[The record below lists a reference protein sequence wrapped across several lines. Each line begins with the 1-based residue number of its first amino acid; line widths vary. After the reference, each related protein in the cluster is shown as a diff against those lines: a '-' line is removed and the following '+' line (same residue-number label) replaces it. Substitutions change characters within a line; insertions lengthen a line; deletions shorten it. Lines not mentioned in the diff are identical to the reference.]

1 MIKPV
6 PIDRARPGMWFHRL
20 GGSGY
25 HHSFVKRG
33 FLLDARDIEVLA
45 QGGVDELI
53 IDTDKGLDFEDGVA
67 LLDEA
72 TTAVTP
78 SDELSA
84 ASLESARVSI
94 SATGVAVAETSA
106 EVVAEVVAVAVA
118 EVIAEAPASASA
130 SASAAAA
137 PAPAPVVPSPIS
149 PKHEMDEELHR
160 ARKLCQDSKAQVIAL
175 FNDARLG
182 RAIQPEA
189 VMPMVEEINASVSRH
204 PDALLS
210 VARLKTHD
218 EYTYM
223 HSVAVCALMVALA
236 RRLGLPE
243 DQVRDAGAAGMLHD
257 LGKAVMPLGVLNKP
271 GALSDDEFKVM
282 KSHPVRGY
290 EMLKLSGSA
299 SEAVLDVALHHHEKF
314 DGSGYP
320 HNLKGDG
327 ISLMARMGAVCDVYD
342 AITSNRPYK
351 KAWGPA
357 ESLQR
362 MVSWKGHFD
371 EGVIKAF
378 VRSIGIYPVGALVRL
393 ESDRL
398 AVVLEQGELS
408 LLAPK
413 VRIFF
418 NARKREPVFIKDLDL
433 GAPDC
438 GDRIVGLES
447 AEKWNFPNMERLWL
461 SQ

>member
-6 PIDRARPGMWFHRL
+6 PITRARAGMWFHRL
-20 GGSGY
+20 GGSGF
-25 HHSFVKRG
+25 HHAFVKNG
-33 FLLDARDIEVLA
+33 FLLEARDIAVLA
-45 QGGVDELI
+45 EGGVEELI
-53 IDTDKGLDFEDGVA
+53 IDTDKGLDVEDDGTA
-67 LLDEA
+67 GLAPA
-72 TTAVTP
+72 T
-78 SDELSA
+78 
-84 ASLESARVSI
+84 
-94 SATGVAVAETSA
+94 SATEAG
-106 EVVAEVVAVAVA
+106 EVEAA
-118 EVIAEAPASASA
+118 APAEE
-130 SASAAAA
+130 A
-137 PAPAPVVPSPIS
+137 PAPAPAPLPADDPSQGSDKASEMPAAVTVDAVAAPAPVVAPRVPRES
-149 PKHEMDEELHR
+149 MDQELHR
-160 ARKLCQDSKAQVIAL
+160 ARRICQDSKAQVVAL
-175 FNDARLG
+175 FTDARLG

-189 VMPMVEEINASVSRH
+189 VMPMVEAINESVSRH

-210 VARLKTHD
+210 VVRLKNHD

-257 LGKAVMPLGVLNKP
+257 LGKAAMPLNVLNKP
-271 GALSDDEFKVM
+271 GALSDDEFKIM
-282 KSHPVRGY
+282 KAHPVRGY
-290 EMLKLSGSA
+290 HMLVLSGSA
-299 SEAVLDVALHHHEKF
+299 PEAVLDVVLHHHEKF

-320 HNLKGDG
+320 HNLKGDAIG
-327 ISLMARMGAVCDVYD
+327 LMARMGAVCDVYD

-362 MVSWKGHFD
+362 MVSWNGHFD
-371 EGVIKAF
+371 ELVLKAF
-378 VRSIGIYPVGALVRL
+378 IRSVGIYPVGALVRL

-398 AVVLEQGELS
+398 GVVLEQGEGS

-413 VRIFF
+413 VRVFF
-418 NARKREPVFIKDLDL
+418 NARKREPVFIKDIDL

-447 AEKWNFPNMERLWL
+447 ADKWNFPNIERLWL
-461 SQ
+461 SR

>member
-1 MIKPV
+1 MTMIKPV
-6 PIDRARPGMWFHRL
+6 PITRARAGMWFHRL
-20 GGSGY
+20 GGSGF
-25 HHSFVKRG
+25 HHAFVKNG
-33 FLLDARDIEVLA
+33 FLLEARDIAVLA
-45 QGGVDELI
+45 EGGVEELI
-53 IDTDKGLDFEDGVA
+53 IDTEKGLDVEDDGTA
-67 LLDEA
+67 DA
-72 TTAVTP
+72 PMAPAAVTEGDAAEGDAVAATQDAP
-78 SDELSA
+78 GPATLSA
-84 ASLESARVSI
+84 GDRVEESEDAREVP
-94 SATGVAVAETSA
+94 AEAVVDAVAA
-106 EVVAEVVAVAVA
+106 PVAAHV
-118 EVIAEAPASASA
+118 
-130 SASAAAA
+130 AA
-137 PAPAPVVPSPIS
+137 PLVPRES
-149 PKHEMDEELHR
+149 MDQELHR
-160 ARKLCQDSKAQVIAL
+160 ARRICQDSKAQVIAL

-182 RAIQPEA
+182 KAIQPEA
-189 VMPMVEEINASVSRH
+189 VMPMVEEINDSVSRH

-210 VARLKTHD
+210 VVRLKNHD

-243 DQVRDAGAAGMLHD
+243 EQVRDAGAAGMLHD
-257 LGKAVMPLGVLNKP
+257 LGKAAMPLNVLNKP
-271 GALSDDEFKVM
+271 GALSDDEFKIM
-282 KSHPVRGY
+282 KAHPVRGY
-290 EMLKLSGSA
+290 HMLVQSGSA

-320 HNLKGDG
+320 HNLKGDA

-371 EGVIKAF
+371 ELVLKAF
-378 VRSIGIYPVGALVRL
+378 IRSVGIYPVGALVRL

-398 AVVLEQGELS
+398 GVVLEQGESS

-413 VRIFF
+413 VRVFF
-418 NARKREPVFIKDLDL
+418 NARKREPVFIKDIDL

-447 AEKWNFPNMERLWL
+447 ADKWNFPNMERLWL

>member
-6 PIDRARPGMWFHRL
+6 PITRARPGMWFHRL
-20 GGSGY
+20 GGSGF
-25 HHSFVKRG
+25 HHAFVKNG
-33 FLLDARDIEVLA
+33 FLLEARDIAVLA
-45 QGGVDELI
+45 EGGVEELI
-53 IDTDKGLDFEDGVA
+53 IDTDKGLDVEA
-67 LLDEA
+67 DEA
-72 TTAVTP
+72 EA
-78 SDELSA
+78 
-84 ASLESARVSI
+84 
-94 SATGVAVAETSA
+94 
-106 EVVAEVVAVAVA
+106 VVAEAVDVGAGA
-118 EVIAEAPASASA
+118 IATPPRAAAEAVPRSAQGA
-130 SASAAAA
+130 HGAGNVPEPIPEPPVEVVIVPVPVAA
-137 PAPAPVVPSPIS
+137 PLSPRHS
-149 PKHEMDEELHR
+149 MDQELHR
-160 ARKLCQDSKAQVIAL
+160 ARRICEDSKAQVVAL

-189 VMPMVEEINASVSRH
+189 VMPMVEEINDSVSRH

-210 VARLKTHD
+210 VVRLKNHD

-243 DQVRDAGAAGMLHD
+243 EQVRDAGAAGMLHD
-257 LGKAVMPLGVLNKP
+257 LGKAAMPLNVLNKP
-271 GALSDDEFKVM
+271 GALSDDEFKIM
-282 KSHPVRGY
+282 KAHPVRGHH
-290 EMLKLSGSA
+290 MLMQAGTA

-314 DGSGYP
+314 DGTGYP
-320 HNLKGDG
+320 HNLKGDAIG
-327 ISLMARMGAVCDVYD
+327 LMARMGAVCDVYD

-371 EGVIKAF
+371 ELMLKAF
-378 VRSIGIYPVGALVRL
+378 IRSVGIYPVGALVRL

-398 AVVLEQGELS
+398 GVVLEQGESS

-413 VRIFF
+413 VRVFF
-418 NARKREPVFIKDLDL
+418 NARKREPVFIKDIDL

-447 AEKWNFPNMERLWL
+447 ADKWNFPNMERLWL
-461 SQ
+461 AQ

>member
-1 MIKPV
+1 MIKPI
-6 PIDRARPGMWFHRL
+6 PITRARPGMWFHRL
-20 GGSGY
+20 GGSGF
-25 HHSFVKRG
+25 HHAFVKHG
-33 FLLDARDIEVLA
+33 FLLEARDIAVLA
-45 QGGVDELI
+45 EGGVEELI
-53 IDTDKGLDFEDGVA
+53 IDTDKGLDVDG
-67 LLDEA
+67 EA
-72 TTAVTP
+72 SVPAP
-78 SDELSA
+78 AAEPGLAA
-84 ASLESARVSI
+84 ASTEAS
-94 SATGVAVAETSA
+94 TGEVAVAHAAEEVCEPSA
-106 EVVAEVVAVAVA
+106 EPSVR
-118 EVIAEAPASASA
+118 APDDPIP
-130 SASAAAA
+130 AA
-137 PAPAPVVPSPIS
+137 PAAPLVPRES
-149 PKHEMDEELHR
+149 MDQALHR
-160 ARKLCQDSKAQVIAL
+160 ARRICQDSKAQVVAL

-189 VMPMVEEINASVSRH
+189 VMPMVEEINDSVSRH

-243 DQVRDAGAAGMLHD
+243 EQVRDAGAAGMLHD
-257 LGKAVMPLGVLNKP
+257 LGKAAMPLNVLNKP
-271 GALSDDEFKVM
+271 GALSDDEFKIM
-282 KSHPVRGY
+282 KAHPVRGY
-290 EMLKLSGSA
+290 DMLRQSGTA

-314 DGSGYP
+314 DGTGYP
-320 HNLKGDG
+320 HNLKGDAIG
-327 ISLMARMGAVCDVYD
+327 LMARMGAVCDVYD

-371 EGVIKAF
+371 ELVLKAF
-378 VRSIGIYPVGALVRL
+378 IRSIGIYPVGALVRL

-398 AVVLEQGELS
+398 GVVLEQGESS

-413 VRIFF
+413 VRVFF
-418 NARKREPVFIKDLDL
+418 NARKREPVFIKDIDL
-433 GAPDC
+433 SAPDC

-447 AEKWNFPNMERLWL
+447 ADKWNFPNMERLWL

>member
-6 PIDRARPGMWFHRL
+6 PIARARPGMWFHRL
-20 GGSGY
+20 GGSGF
-25 HHSFVKRG
+25 HHAFVKRG

-45 QGGVDELI
+45 EGGVDELL
-53 IDTDKGLDFEDGVA
+53 IDTEKGLDLDDDGAAGPATGAAVA
-67 LLDEA
+67 DA
-72 TTAVTP
+72 
-78 SDELSA
+78 A
-84 ASLESARVSI
+84 ASVDVPME
-94 SATGVAVAETSA
+94 AVQAAAAST
-106 EVVAEVVAVAVA
+106 
-118 EVIAEAPASASA
+118 EAPAADVPA
-130 SASAAAA
+130 APAAA
-137 PAPAPVVPSPIS
+137 PMPAAPLAPRDS
-149 PKHEMDEELHR
+149 MDQELHR
-160 ARKLCQDSKAQVIAL
+160 ARRICQDSKAQVIAL

-182 RAIQPEA
+182 KAIQPEA
-189 VMPMVEEINASVSRH
+189 VMPMVEEINDSVSRH

-210 VARLKTHD
+210 VVRLKNHD

-257 LGKAVMPLGVLNKP
+257 LGKAAMPLTVLNKP
-271 GALSDDEFKVM
+271 GALSDDEFKIM
-282 KSHPVRGY
+282 KAHPVRGHD
-290 EMLKLSGSA
+290 MLKQSGTA

-320 HNLKGDG
+320 HNLKGDA

-371 EGVIKAF
+371 ELVLKAF

-398 AVVLEQGELS
+398 AVVLEQGEAS

-433 GAPDC
+433 AAPDC

-447 AEKWNFPNMERLWL
+447 AEKWNFPNMEKLWL
-461 SQ
+461 AQ

>member
-6 PIDRARPGMWFHRL
+6 PITRARAGMWFHRL
-20 GGSGY
+20 GGSGF
-25 HHSFVKRG
+25 HHAFVKNG
-33 FLLDARDIEVLA
+33 FLLEARDIAVLA
-45 QGGVDELI
+45 EGGVEELI
-53 IDTDKGLDFEDGVA
+53 IDTDKGLDVEDDGTAA
-67 LLDEA
+67 LAPATSANEAAEVEAAASAEEAPVPAPVPADEPSQGSDEA
-72 TTAVTP
+72 SAVPAAVTA
-78 SDELSA
+78 D
-84 ASLESARVSI
+84 
-94 SATGVAVAETSA
+94 AV
-106 EVVAEVVAVAVA
+106 
-118 EVIAEAPASASA
+118 
-130 SASAAAA
+130 AA
-137 PAPAPVVPSPIS
+137 PAPVAAPLVPRES
-149 PKHEMDEELHR
+149 MDQELHR
-160 ARKLCQDSKAQVIAL
+160 ARRICQDSKAQVVAL

-189 VMPMVEEINASVSRH
+189 VMPMVEEINESVSRH

-210 VARLKTHD
+210 VVRLKNHD

-243 DQVRDAGAAGMLHD
+243 EQVRDAGAAGMLHD
-257 LGKAVMPLGVLNKP
+257 LGKAAMPLNVLNKP
-271 GALSDDEFKVM
+271 GALSDDEFKIM
-282 KSHPVRGY
+282 KAHPVRGY
-290 EMLKLSGSA
+290 HMLMQSGSA

-320 HNLKGDG
+320 HNLKGDAIG
-327 ISLMARMGAVCDVYD
+327 LMARMGAVCDVYD

-371 EGVIKAF
+371 ELMLKAF
-378 VRSIGIYPVGALVRL
+378 IRSVGIYPVGALVRL

-398 AVVLEQGELS
+398 GVVLEQGESS

-413 VRIFF
+413 VRVFF
-418 NARKREPVFIKDLDL
+418 NARKREPVFIKDIDL

-447 AEKWNFPNMERLWL
+447 ADKWNFPNMERLWL

>member
-6 PIDRARPGMWFHRL
+6 PITRARPGMWFHRL
-20 GGSGY
+20 GGSGF
-25 HHSFVKRG
+25 HHAFVKNG
-33 FLLDARDIEVLA
+33 FLLEARDIEVLA
-45 QGGVDELI
+45 EGGVEELI
-53 IDTDKGLDFEDGVA
+53 IDTDKGLDVEA
-67 LLDEA
+67 DEA
-72 TTAVTP
+72 AVEATP
-78 SDELSA
+78 AVDLGGA
-84 ASLESARVSI
+84 ASDVVAPAI
-94 SATGVAVAETSA
+94 ADAPPAATGAEEAEALPEAIPEPPVEAVAAT
-106 EVVAEVVAVAVA
+106 
-118 EVIAEAPASASA
+118 PP
-130 SASAAAA
+130 AA
-137 PAPAPVVPSPIS
+137 PLSPRHS
-149 PKHEMDEELHR
+149 MDQELHR
-160 ARKLCQDSKAQVIAL
+160 ARRICQDSKAQVVAL

-189 VMPMVEEINASVSRH
+189 VMPMVEEINDSVSRH

-210 VARLKTHD
+210 VVRLKNHD

-243 DQVRDAGAAGMLHD
+243 EQVRDAGAAGMLHD
-257 LGKAVMPLGVLNKP
+257 LGKAAMPLNVLNKP
-271 GALSDDEFKVM
+271 GALSDDEFKIM
-282 KSHPVRGY
+282 KAHPVRGY
-290 EMLKLSGSA
+290 HMLVQAGTA

-314 DGSGYP
+314 DGTGYP
-320 HNLKGDG
+320 HNLKGEAIG
-327 ISLMARMGAVCDVYD
+327 LMARMGAVCDVYD

-371 EGVIKAF
+371 ELMLKAF
-378 VRSIGIYPVGALVRL
+378 IRSVGIYPVGALVRL

-398 AVVLEQGELS
+398 GVVLEQGESS

-413 VRIFF
+413 VRVFF
-418 NARKREPVFIKDLDL
+418 NARKREPVFIKDIDL

-447 AEKWNFPNMERLWL
+447 ADKWNFPNMEKLWL
-461 SQ
+461 AQ

>member
-1 MIKPV
+1 MNGQALIKAV

-20 GGSGY
+20 GGAGY
-25 HHSFVKRG
+25 HHAFVKHG
-33 FLLDARDIEVLA
+33 FLLDARDIDLLVE
-45 QGGVDELI
+45 GGIDELL
-53 IDTDKGLDFEDGVA
+53 IDTGKGLDVEDA
-67 LLDEA
+67 PAEA
-72 TTAVTP
+72 SEA
-78 SDELSA
+78 
-84 ASLESARVSI
+84 
-94 SATGVAVAETSA
+94 GAEASA
-106 EVVAEVVAVAVA
+106 EVRPVAALPPVV
-118 EVIAEAPASASA
+118 EPRRP
-130 SASAAAA
+130 AAA
-137 PAPAPVVPSPIS
+137 PSAPRYS
-149 PKHEMDEELHR
+149 MDEELQQ
-160 ARKLCQDSKAQVIAL
+160 ARRICQDSKAQVIAL

-182 RAIQPEA
+182 RAVQPAA
-189 VMPMVEEINASVSRH
+189 VMPMVEAINASVGRH

-236 RRLGLPE
+236 RRLGLPD
-243 DQVRDAGAAGMLHD
+243 DQIHEAGAAGMLHD
-257 LGKAVMPLGVLNKP
+257 LGKAAMPLNVLNKP

-282 KSHPVRGY
+282 KAHPLRGY
-290 EMLKLSGSA
+290 EMLKSA
-299 SEAVLDVALHHHEKF
+299 DGVSEAVLDVALHHHEKF

-320 HNLKGDG
+320 HNLKGDA

-362 MVSWKGHFD
+362 MVGWKGHFD
-371 EGVIKAF
+371 ETVLKAF
-378 VRSIGIYPVGALVRL
+378 IRSIGIYPVGALVRL

-398 AVVLEQGELS
+398 GVVLEQGEGS

-418 NARKREPVFIKDLDL
+418 NARKREPVFLKDIDL
-433 GAPDC
+433 GAADC

-447 AEKWNFPNMERLWL
+447 AEKWNFPSIDKLWL
-461 SQ
+461 AQ

>member
-6 PIDRARPGMWFHRL
+6 PITRARAGMWFHRL
-20 GGSGY
+20 GGSGF
-25 HHSFVKRG
+25 HHAFVKNG
-33 FLLDARDIEVLA
+33 FLLEARDIAVLA
-45 QGGVDELI
+45 EGGVEELI
-53 IDTDKGLDFEDGVA
+53 IDTDKGLDVEDDGTAA
-67 LLDEA
+67 LAPATSATETAEVEA
-72 TTAVTP
+72 
-78 SDELSA
+78 A
-84 ASLESARVSI
+84 AS
-94 SATGVAVAETSA
+94 AE
-106 EVVAEVVAVAVA
+106 E
-118 EVIAEAPASASA
+118 
-130 SASAAAA
+130 A
-137 PAPAPVVPSPIS
+137 PAPAPLPADEPPQGSDEASAMPAAVAVDAVVPPTPVAAPLVPRES
-149 PKHEMDEELHR
+149 MDQELHR
-160 ARKLCQDSKAQVIAL
+160 ARRICQDSKAQVVAL

-189 VMPMVEEINASVSRH
+189 VMPMVEEINDSVSRH

-210 VARLKTHD
+210 VVRLKNHD

-223 HSVAVCALMVALA
+223 HSVAVCALMVSLA

-243 DQVRDAGAAGMLHD
+243 EQVRDAGAAGMLHD
-257 LGKAVMPLGVLNKP
+257 LGKAAMPLTVLNKP
-271 GALSDDEFKVM
+271 GALSDDEFKIM
-282 KSHPVRGY
+282 KAHPVRGY
-290 EMLKLSGSA
+290 HMLVQSGSA

-320 HNLKGDG
+320 HNLKGDAIG
-327 ISLMARMGAVCDVYD
+327 LMARMGAVCDVYD

-371 EGVIKAF
+371 ESMLKAF
-378 VRSIGIYPVGALVRL
+378 IRSVGIYPVGALVRL

-398 AVVLEQGELS
+398 GVVLEQGESS

-413 VRIFF
+413 VRVFF
-418 NARKREPVFIKDLDL
+418 NARKREPVFIKDIDL

-447 AEKWNFPNMERLWL
+447 SDKWNFPNMERLWL

>member
-6 PIDRARPGMWFHRL
+6 PITRARAGMWFHRL
-20 GGSGY
+20 GGSGF
-25 HHSFVKRG
+25 HHAFVKNG
-33 FLLDARDIEVLA
+33 FLLEARDIAVLA
-45 QGGVDELI
+45 EGGVEELI
-53 IDTDKGLDFEDGVA
+53 IDTDKGLDVEDDGTAA
-67 LLDEA
+67 LAPATPATEA
-72 TTAVTP
+72 
-78 SDELSA
+78 
-84 ASLESARVSI
+84 
-94 SATGVAVAETSA
+94 A
-106 EVVAEVVAVAVA
+106 EVEAAAPA
-118 EVIAEAPASASA
+118 DEAPASAPLPADDPPQGSDKA
-130 SASAAAA
+130 SEMPAAVTVDAVAA
-137 PAPAPVVPSPIS
+137 PSPVVAPRVPRES
-149 PKHEMDEELHR
+149 MDQELHR
-160 ARKLCQDSKAQVIAL
+160 ARRICQDSKAQVVAL
-175 FNDARLG
+175 FTDARLG

-189 VMPMVEEINASVSRH
+189 VMPMVEAINESVSRH

-210 VARLKTHD
+210 VVRLKNHD

-257 LGKAVMPLGVLNKP
+257 LGKAAMPLNVLNKP
-271 GALSDDEFKVM
+271 GALSDDEFKIM
-282 KSHPVRGY
+282 KAHPVRGY
-290 EMLKLSGSA
+290 HMLVLSGSA
-299 SEAVLDVALHHHEKF
+299 PEAVLDVALHHHEKF

-320 HNLKGDG
+320 HNLKGDAIG
-327 ISLMARMGAVCDVYD
+327 LMARMGAVCDVYD

-362 MVSWKGHFD
+362 MVSWNGHFD
-371 EGVIKAF
+371 ELVLKAF
-378 VRSIGIYPVGALVRL
+378 IRSVGIYPVGALVRL

-398 AVVLEQGELS
+398 GVVLEQGEGS

-413 VRIFF
+413 VRVFF
-418 NARKREPVFIKDLDL
+418 NARKREPVFIKDIDL

-447 AEKWNFPNMERLWL
+447 ADKWNFPNIERLWL
-461 SQ
+461 AR

>member
-6 PIDRARPGMWFHRL
+6 PITRARAGMWFHRL
-20 GGSGY
+20 GGSGF
-25 HHSFVKRG
+25 HHAFVKNG
-33 FLLDARDIEVLA
+33 FLLEARDIAVLA
-45 QGGVDELI
+45 EGGVEELI
-53 IDTDKGLDFEDGVA
+53 IDTDKGLDVEDDGTA
-67 LLDEA
+67 GLAPA
-72 TTAVTP
+72 T
-78 SDELSA
+78 
-84 ASLESARVSI
+84 
-94 SATGVAVAETSA
+94 SATEAG
-106 EVVAEVVAVAVA
+106 EVEAA
-118 EVIAEAPASASA
+118 APAEE
-130 SASAAAA
+130 A
-137 PAPAPVVPSPIS
+137 PAPAPAPLPADDPSQGSEKASEMPAAVTVDAVAAPAPVVAPRVPRES
-149 PKHEMDEELHR
+149 MDQELHR
-160 ARKLCQDSKAQVIAL
+160 ARRICQDSKAQVVAL
-175 FNDARLG
+175 FTDARLG

-189 VMPMVEEINASVSRH
+189 VMPMVEAINESVSRH

-210 VARLKTHD
+210 VVRLKNHD

-257 LGKAVMPLGVLNKP
+257 LGKAAMPLNVLNKP
-271 GALSDDEFKVM
+271 GALSDDEFKIM
-282 KSHPVRGY
+282 KAHPVRGY
-290 EMLKLSGSA
+290 HMLVLSGSA
-299 SEAVLDVALHHHEKF
+299 PEAVLDVALHHHEKF

-320 HNLKGDG
+320 HNLKGDAIG
-327 ISLMARMGAVCDVYD
+327 LMARMGAVCDVYD

-362 MVSWKGHFD
+362 MVSWNGHFD
-371 EGVIKAF
+371 ELVLKAF
-378 VRSIGIYPVGALVRL
+378 IRSVGIYPVGALVRL

-398 AVVLEQGELS
+398 GVVLEQGEGS

-413 VRIFF
+413 VRVFF
-418 NARKREPVFIKDLDL
+418 NARKREPVFIKDIDL

-447 AEKWNFPNMERLWL
+447 ADKWNFLNIERLWL
-461 SQ
+461 SR

>member
-6 PIDRARPGMWFHRL
+6 PIARARPGMWFHRL
-20 GGSGY
+20 GGSGF
-25 HHSFVKRG
+25 HHAFVKRG

-45 QGGVDELI
+45 EGGVDELL
-53 IDTDKGLDFEDGVA
+53 IDTEKGLDLDDDGAAGPATGAAVA
-67 LLDEA
+67 DA
-72 TTAVTP
+72 
-78 SDELSA
+78 A
-84 ASLESARVSI
+84 ASVDVPME
-94 SATGVAVAETSA
+94 AVQAAAAST
-106 EVVAEVVAVAVA
+106 
-118 EVIAEAPASASA
+118 EAPAAEVPA
-130 SASAAAA
+130 APAAA
-137 PAPAPVVPSPIS
+137 PTPAAPLAPRDS
-149 PKHEMDEELHR
+149 MDQELHR
-160 ARKLCQDSKAQVIAL
+160 ARRICQDSKAQVIAL

-182 RAIQPEA
+182 KAIQPEA
-189 VMPMVEEINASVSRH
+189 VMPMVEEINDSVSRH

-210 VARLKTHD
+210 VVRLKNHD

-257 LGKAVMPLGVLNKP
+257 LGKAAMPLTVLNKP
-271 GALSDDEFKVM
+271 GALSDDEFKIM
-282 KSHPVRGY
+282 KAHPVRGHD
-290 EMLKLSGSA
+290 MLKQSGTA

-320 HNLKGDG
+320 HNLKGDA

-371 EGVIKAF
+371 ELVLKAF

-398 AVVLEQGELS
+398 AVVLEQGEAS

-433 GAPDC
+433 AAPDC

-447 AEKWNFPNMERLWL
+447 AEKWNFPNMEKLWL
-461 SQ
+461 AQ

>member
-6 PIDRARPGMWFHRL
+6 PITRARAGMWFHRL
-20 GGSGY
+20 GGSGF
-25 HHSFVKRG
+25 HHAFVKNG
-33 FLLDARDIEVLA
+33 FLLEARDIAVLA
-45 QGGVDELI
+45 EGGVEELI
-53 IDTDKGLDFEDGVA
+53 IDTDKGLDVEDDG
-67 LLDEA
+67 
-72 TTAVTP
+72 T
-78 SDELSA
+78 
-84 ASLESARVSI
+84 
-94 SATGVAVAETSA
+94 
-106 EVVAEVVAVAVA
+106 
-118 EVIAEAPASASA
+118 
-130 SASAAAA
+130 AAA
-137 PAPAPVVPSPIS
+137 PAPVAAAEEVDAGSPSPEALDSDPPPVDEPSDRIEDRAAS
-149 PKHEMDEELHR
+149 EASVAIDAVAAAPAAPLAPRHSMDQELHR
-160 ARKLCQDSKAQVIAL
+160 ARRICQDSKAQVIAL

-182 RAIQPEA
+182 KAIQPEA
-189 VMPMVEEINASVSRH
+189 VMPMVEEINDSVSRH

-210 VARLKTHD
+210 VVRLKNHD

-257 LGKAVMPLGVLNKP
+257 LGKAAMPLNVLNKP
-271 GALSDDEFKVM
+271 GALSDDEFKIM
-282 KSHPVRGY
+282 KAHPVRGY
-290 EMLKLSGSA
+290 HMLVQSGSA

-320 HNLKGDG
+320 HNLKGDAIG
-327 ISLMARMGAVCDVYD
+327 LMARMGAVCDVYD

-371 EGVIKAF
+371 EVVLKAF
-378 VRSIGIYPVGALVRL
+378 IRSVGIYPVGALVRL

-398 AVVLEQGELS
+398 GVVLEQGGSS

-413 VRIFF
+413 VRVFF
-418 NARKREPVFIKDLDL
+418 NARKREPVFIKDIDL
-433 GAPDC
+433 AAPDC

-447 AEKWNFPNMERLWL
+447 ADKWNFPNMERLWL

>member
-6 PIDRARPGMWFHRL
+6 PITRARPGMWFHRL
-20 GGSGY
+20 GGSGF
-25 HHSFVKRG
+25 HHAFVKHG
-33 FLLDARDIEVLA
+33 FLLEARDIEVLA
-45 QGGVDELI
+45 EGGVEELI
-53 IDTDKGLDFEDGVA
+53 IDTDKGLDVDGEDRVA
-67 LLDEA
+67 
-72 TTAVTP
+72 T
-78 SDELSA
+78 
-84 ASLESARVSI
+84 
-94 SATGVAVAETSA
+94 
-106 EVVAEVVAVAVA
+106 VVD
-118 EVIAEAPASASA
+118 
-130 SASAAAA
+130 A
-137 PAPAPVVPSPIS
+137 PAPAADPGVDASEAGLPDDADAAADAVAAPPAAPLSPRHS
-149 PKHEMDEELHR
+149 MDQELHR
-160 ARKLCQDSKAQVIAL
+160 ARRICQDSKAQVVAL

-189 VMPMVEEINASVSRH
+189 VMPMVEEINDSVSRH

-210 VARLKTHD
+210 VVRLKTHD
-218 EYTYM
+218 EYTYL

-257 LGKAVMPLGVLNKP
+257 LGKAAMPLNVLNKP
-271 GALSDDEFKVM
+271 GALSDEEFKIM
-282 KSHPVRGY
+282 KAHPVRGY
-290 EMLKLSGSA
+290 DMLRQSGTA

-314 DGSGYP
+314 DGTGYP
-320 HNLKGDG
+320 HNLKGDAIG
-327 ISLMARMGAVCDVYD
+327 LMARMGAVCDVYD

-371 EGVIKAF
+371 ELVLKAF
-378 VRSIGIYPVGALVRL
+378 VRSVGIYPVGALVRL

-398 AVVLEQGELS
+398 GVVLEQGESS
-408 LLAPK
+408 LLSPK
-413 VRIFF
+413 VRVFF
-418 NARKREPVFIKDLDL
+418 NARKREPVFIKDIDL

-447 AEKWNFPNMERLWL
+447 ADKWNFPNMEKLWL
-461 SQ
+461 AQ

>member
-6 PIDRARPGMWFHRL
+6 PIARARPGMWFHRL
-20 GGSGY
+20 GGSGF
-25 HHSFVKRG
+25 HHAFVKRG
-33 FLLDARDIEVLA
+33 FLLEARDIEVLA
-45 QGGVDELI
+45 EGGVDELM
-53 IDTDKGLDFEDGVA
+53 IDTEKGLD
-67 LLDEA
+67 
-72 TTAVTP
+72 
-78 SDELSA
+78 
-84 ASLESARVSI
+84 LEPDD
-94 SATGVAVAETSA
+94 VAVAAADSRA
-106 EVVAEVVAVAVA
+106 DVVDATAAIPA
-118 EVIAEAPASASA
+118 DAIATREAQAPEADAPI
-130 SASAAAA
+130 A
-137 PAPAPVVPSPIS
+137 PAPAPPVAPAPAVAPVPRHS
-149 PKHEMDEELHR
+149 MDQELHR
-160 ARKLCQDSKAQVIAL
+160 ARRICQDSKAQVVAL

-189 VMPMVEEINASVSRH
+189 VMPMVEEINESVSRH

-210 VARLKTHD
+210 VVRLKNHD

-223 HSVAVCALMVALA
+223 HSVAVCALMVALG

-243 DQVRDAGAAGMLHD
+243 EQIRDAGAAGMLHD
-257 LGKAVMPLGVLNKP
+257 LGKAAMPLNVLNKP
-271 GALSDDEFKVM
+271 GALSDDEFKIM
-282 KSHPVRGY
+282 KAHPVRGH
-290 EMLKLSGSA
+290 EMLKMSGGA

-320 HNLKGDG
+320 HNLKGDD

-371 EGVIKAF
+371 ELVLKAF
-378 VRSIGIYPVGALVRL
+378 IRSVGIYPVGALVRL

-398 AVVLEQGELS
+398 GVVLEQGEGS

-413 VRIFF
+413 VRVFF
-418 NARKREPVFIKDLDL
+418 NARKREPVFIKDIDL

-447 AEKWNFPNMERLWL
+447 AEKWNFPNMEKLWL
-461 SQ
+461 AQ

>member
-6 PIDRARPGMWFHRL
+6 PITRARAGMWFHRL
-20 GGSGY
+20 GGSGF
-25 HHSFVKRG
+25 HHAFVKNG
-33 FLLDARDIEVLA
+33 FLLEARDIAVLA
-45 QGGVDELI
+45 EGGVEELI
-53 IDTDKGLDFEDGVA
+53 IDTDKGLDVEDDGTA
-67 LLDEA
+67 GLAPA
-72 TTAVTP
+72 T
-78 SDELSA
+78 
-84 ASLESARVSI
+84 
-94 SATGVAVAETSA
+94 SATEAG
-106 EVVAEVVAVAVA
+106 EVEAA
-118 EVIAEAPASASA
+118 APAEE
-130 SASAAAA
+130 A
-137 PAPAPVVPSPIS
+137 PAPAPAPLPADDPSQGSDKASEMPAAVTVDAVAAPAPVVAPRVPRES
-149 PKHEMDEELHR
+149 MDQELHR
-160 ARKLCQDSKAQVIAL
+160 ARRICQDSKAQVVAL
-175 FNDARLG
+175 FTDARLG

-189 VMPMVEEINASVSRH
+189 VMPMVEAINESVSRH

-210 VARLKTHD
+210 VVRLKNHD

-257 LGKAVMPLGVLNKP
+257 LGKAAMPLNVLNKP
-271 GALSDDEFKVM
+271 GALSDDEFKIM
-282 KSHPVRGY
+282 KAHPVRGY
-290 EMLKLSGSA
+290 HMLVLSGSA
-299 SEAVLDVALHHHEKF
+299 PEAVLDVALHHHEKF

-320 HNLKGDG
+320 HNLKGDAIG
-327 ISLMARMGAVCDVYD
+327 LMARMGAVCDVYD

-362 MVSWKGHFD
+362 MVSWNGHFD
-371 EGVIKAF
+371 ELVLKAF
-378 VRSIGIYPVGALVRL
+378 IRSVGIYPVGALVRL

-398 AVVLEQGELS
+398 GVVLEQGEGS

-413 VRIFF
+413 VRVFF
-418 NARKREPVFIKDLDL
+418 NARKREPVFIKDIDL

-447 AEKWNFPNMERLWL
+447 ADKWNFPNIERLWL
-461 SQ
+461 SR

>member
-6 PIDRARPGMWFHRL
+6 PITRARAGMWFHRL
-20 GGSGY
+20 GGSGF
-25 HHSFVKRG
+25 HHAFVKNG
-33 FLLDARDIEVLA
+33 FLLEARDIAVLA
-45 QGGVDELI
+45 EGGVEELI
-53 IDTDKGLDFEDGVA
+53 IDTDKGLDVEDDGTA
-67 LLDEA
+67 GLAPA
-72 TTAVTP
+72 T
-78 SDELSA
+78 
-84 ASLESARVSI
+84 
-94 SATGVAVAETSA
+94 SATEAGGVEAAAPAE
-106 EVVAEVVAVAVA
+106 
-118 EVIAEAPASASA
+118 EAPASAPLPADDPPQGSDKA
-130 SASAAAA
+130 SEMPAAVTVDAVA
-137 PAPAPVVPSPIS
+137 APAPVVAPRVPRES
-149 PKHEMDEELHR
+149 MDQELHR
-160 ARKLCQDSKAQVIAL
+160 ARRICQDSKAQVVAL
-175 FNDARLG
+175 FTDARLG

-189 VMPMVEEINASVSRH
+189 VMPMVEAINESVSRH

-210 VARLKTHD
+210 VVRLKNHD

-257 LGKAVMPLGVLNKP
+257 LGKAAMPLNVLNKP
-271 GALSDDEFKVM
+271 GALSDDEFKIM
-282 KSHPVRGY
+282 KAHPVRGY
-290 EMLKLSGSA
+290 HMLVLSGSA
-299 SEAVLDVALHHHEKF
+299 PEAVLDVALHHHEKF

-320 HNLKGDG
+320 HNLKGDAIG
-327 ISLMARMGAVCDVYD
+327 LMARMGAVCDVYD

-362 MVSWKGHFD
+362 MVSWNGHFD
-371 EGVIKAF
+371 ELVLKAF
-378 VRSIGIYPVGALVRL
+378 IRSVGIYPVGALVRL

-398 AVVLEQGELS
+398 GVVLEQGEGS

-413 VRIFF
+413 VRVFF
-418 NARKREPVFIKDLDL
+418 NARKREPVFIKDIDL

-447 AEKWNFPNMERLWL
+447 ADKWNFPNIERLWL
-461 SQ
+461 SR

>member
-6 PIDRARPGMWFHRL
+6 PITRARPGMWFHRL
-20 GGSGY
+20 GGSGF
-25 HHSFVKRG
+25 HHAFVKNG
-33 FLLDARDIEVLA
+33 FLLEARDIEVLA
-45 QGGVDELI
+45 EGGVEELI
-53 IDTDKGLDFEDGVA
+53 IDTDKGLDLEPD
-67 LLDEA
+67 D
-72 TTAVTP
+72 
-78 SDELSA
+78 SA
-84 ASLESARVSI
+84 ADAPPVADLAS
-94 SATGVAVAETSA
+94 GDGAVAP
-106 EVVAEVVAVAVA
+106 VVLD
-118 EVIAEAPASASA
+118 
-130 SASAAAA
+130 A
-137 PAPAPVVPSPIS
+137 PAPATRTDDVEGLPEVLPEPPVEAATPVAAPAAAPLSPRHS
-149 PKHEMDEELHR
+149 MDQELHR
-160 ARKLCQDSKAQVIAL
+160 ARRICQDSKAQVVAL

-189 VMPMVEEINASVSRH
+189 VMPMVEEINDSVSRH

-210 VARLKTHD
+210 VVRLKNHD

-257 LGKAVMPLGVLNKP
+257 LGKAAMPLNVLNKP
-271 GALSDDEFKVM
+271 GALSDDEFKIM
-282 KSHPVRGY
+282 KAHPVRGY
-290 EMLKLSGSA
+290 HMLVQSGSA

-314 DGSGYP
+314 DGTGYP
-320 HNLKGDG
+320 HNLKGDAIG
-327 ISLMARMGAVCDVYD
+327 LMARMGAVCDVYD

-371 EGVIKAF
+371 ELMLKAF
-378 VRSIGIYPVGALVRL
+378 IRSVGIYPVGALVRL

-398 AVVLEQGELS
+398 GVVLEQGESS

-413 VRIFF
+413 VRVFF
-418 NARKREPVFIKDLDL
+418 NARKREPVFIKDIDL

-447 AEKWNFPNMERLWL
+447 ADKWNFPNMEKLWL
-461 SQ
+461 AQ

>member
-6 PIDRARPGMWFHRL
+6 PITRARAGMWFHRL
-20 GGSGY
+20 GGSGF
-25 HHSFVKRG
+25 HHAFVKNG
-33 FLLDARDIEVLA
+33 FLLEARDIAVLA
-45 QGGVDELI
+45 EGGVEELI
-53 IDTDKGLDFEDGVA
+53 IDTDKGLDVEDDGTA
-67 LLDEA
+67 GLAPA
-72 TTAVTP
+72 T
-78 SDELSA
+78 
-84 ASLESARVSI
+84 
-94 SATGVAVAETSA
+94 SATEAG
-106 EVVAEVVAVAVA
+106 EVEAA
-118 EVIAEAPASASA
+118 APAEE
-130 SASAAAA
+130 A
-137 PAPAPVVPSPIS
+137 PAPAPLPADDPSQGSDKASEMPAAVTVDAVAAPAPVVAPRVPRES
-149 PKHEMDEELHR
+149 MDQELHR
-160 ARKLCQDSKAQVIAL
+160 ARRICQDSKAQVVAL
-175 FNDARLG
+175 FTDARLG

-189 VMPMVEEINASVSRH
+189 VMPMVEAINESVSRH

-210 VARLKTHD
+210 VVRLKNHD

-257 LGKAVMPLGVLNKP
+257 LGKAAMPLNVLNKP
-271 GALSDDEFKVM
+271 GALSDDEFKIM
-282 KSHPVRGY
+282 KAHPVRGY
-290 EMLKLSGSA
+290 HMLVLSGSA
-299 SEAVLDVALHHHEKF
+299 PEAVLDVALHHHEKF

-320 HNLKGDG
+320 HNLKGDAIG
-327 ISLMARMGAVCDVYD
+327 LMARMGAVCDVYD

-362 MVSWKGHFD
+362 MVSWNGHFD
-371 EGVIKAF
+371 ELVLKAF
-378 VRSIGIYPVGALVRL
+378 IRSVGIYPVGALVRL

-398 AVVLEQGELS
+398 GVVLEQGEGS

-413 VRIFF
+413 VRVFF
-418 NARKREPVFIKDLDL
+418 NARKREPVFIKDIDL

-447 AEKWNFPNMERLWL
+447 ADKWNFPNIERLWL
-461 SQ
+461 SR

>member
-6 PIDRARPGMWFHRL
+6 PITRARAGMWFHRL
-20 GGSGY
+20 GGSGL
-25 HHSFVKRG
+25 HHAFVKNG
-33 FLLDARDIEVLA
+33 FLLEARDIAVLA
-45 QGGVDELI
+45 EGGVEELI
-53 IDTDKGLDFEDGVA
+53 IDTDKGLDVEDDGTAA
-67 LLDEA
+67 LAPATPETEA
-72 TTAVTP
+72 
-78 SDELSA
+78 
-84 ASLESARVSI
+84 
-94 SATGVAVAETSA
+94 A
-106 EVVAEVVAVAVA
+106 EVEAAAPAE
-118 EVIAEAPASASA
+118 EAPASAPLPADDPPQGSDKA
-130 SASAAAA
+130 SEMPAAVTVDAVAA
-137 PAPAPVVPSPIS
+137 PSPVVAPRVPRES
-149 PKHEMDEELHR
+149 MDQELHR
-160 ARKLCQDSKAQVIAL
+160 ARRICQDSKAQVVAL
-175 FNDARLG
+175 FTDARLG

-189 VMPMVEEINASVSRH
+189 VMPMVEAINESVSRH

-210 VARLKTHD
+210 VVRLKNHD

-257 LGKAVMPLGVLNKP
+257 LGKAAMPLTVLNKP
-271 GALSDDEFKVM
+271 GALSDDEFKIM
-282 KSHPVRGY
+282 KAHPVRGY
-290 EMLKLSGSA
+290 HMLVQSGSA
-299 SEAVLDVALHHHEKF
+299 PEAVLDVALHHHEKF

-320 HNLKGDG
+320 HNLKGDAIG
-327 ISLMARMGAVCDVYD
+327 LMARMGAVCDVYD

-362 MVSWKGHFD
+362 MVSWNGHFD
-371 EGVIKAF
+371 ELVLKAF
-378 VRSIGIYPVGALVRL
+378 IRSVGIYPVGALVRL

-398 AVVLEQGELS
+398 GVVLEQGEGS

-413 VRIFF
+413 VRVFF
-418 NARKREPVFIKDLDL
+418 NARKREPVFIKDIDL

-447 AEKWNFPNMERLWL
+447 ADKWNFPNIERLWL
-461 SQ
+461 AR

>member
-25 HHSFVKRG
+25 HHAFVKRG
-33 FLLDARDIEVLA
+33 FLLEARDIELLA
-45 QGGVDELI
+45 EGGVEELL
-53 IDTDKGLDFEDGVA
+53 IDTEKGLDLEDAGTSPAAVPAAAGVESPGVDA
-67 LLDEA
+67 GEASPAPSSVAPSPEA
-72 TTAVTP
+72 T
-78 SDELSA
+78 A
-84 ASLESARVSI
+84 APGE
-94 SATGVAVAETSA
+94 
-106 EVVAEVVAVAVA
+106 
-118 EVIAEAPASASA
+118 AEAAP
-130 SASAAAA
+130 
-137 PAPAPVVPSPIS
+137 PAPEAVPVTAPPAPRDS
-149 PKHEMDEELHR
+149 MDQALNR
-160 ARKLCQDSKAQVIAL
+160 ARRICQDSKEQVIAL

-182 RAIQPEA
+182 RAIQPDA
-189 VMPMVEEINASVSRH
+189 VMPLVEEINDSVARH

-210 VARLKTHD
+210 VARLKNHD

-236 RRLGLPE
+236 RRLGLPD

-257 LGKAVMPLGVLNKP
+257 LGKAAMPIKVLNKP
-271 GALSDDEFKVM
+271 GALSDEEFRIM
-282 KSHPVRGY
+282 KDHPVRGF
-290 EMLKLSGSA
+290 EMLKAAGGA

-320 HNLKGDG
+320 HNLKGDAIG
-327 ISLMARMGAVCDVYD
+327 LMARMGAVCDVYD

-371 EGVIKAF
+371 ELVLKAF

-398 AVVLEQGELS
+398 GVVLEQAEGS
-408 LLAPK
+408 LLTPK
-413 VRIFF
+413 VRVFF
-418 NARKREPVFIKDLDL
+418 NARKREPVFIKDIDL
-433 GAPDC
+433 AAPDC

-447 AEKWNFPNMERLWL
+447 ADKWNFPNMDRLWL
-461 SQ
+461 AQ

>member
-6 PIDRARPGMWFHRL
+6 PISRARAGMWFHRL
-20 GGSGY
+20 GGSGL
-25 HHSFVKRG
+25 HHAFVKNG
-33 FLLDARDIEVLA
+33 FLLEARDIAVLA
-45 QGGVDELI
+45 EGGVEELI
-53 IDTDKGLDFEDGVA
+53 IDTDKGLDVEDDGTAA
-67 LLDEA
+67 LAPATPETEA
-72 TTAVTP
+72 
-78 SDELSA
+78 
-84 ASLESARVSI
+84 
-94 SATGVAVAETSA
+94 A
-106 EVVAEVVAVAVA
+106 EVEAAAPAE
-118 EVIAEAPASASA
+118 EAPASAPLPADDPPQGSDKA
-130 SASAAAA
+130 SEMPAAVTVDAVAA
-137 PAPAPVVPSPIS
+137 PSPVVAPRVPRES
-149 PKHEMDEELHR
+149 MDQELHR
-160 ARKLCQDSKAQVIAL
+160 ARRICQDSKAQVVAL
-175 FNDARLG
+175 FTDARLG

-189 VMPMVEEINASVSRH
+189 VMPMVEAINESVSRH

-210 VARLKTHD
+210 VVRLKNHD

-257 LGKAVMPLGVLNKP
+257 LGKAAMPLTVLNKP
-271 GALSDDEFKVM
+271 GALSDDEFKIM
-282 KSHPVRGY
+282 KAHPVRGY
-290 EMLKLSGSA
+290 HMLVQSGSA
-299 SEAVLDVALHHHEKF
+299 PEAVLDVALHHHEKF

-320 HNLKGDG
+320 HNLKGDAIG
-327 ISLMARMGAVCDVYD
+327 LMARMGAVCDVYD

-362 MVSWKGHFD
+362 MVSWNGHFD
-371 EGVIKAF
+371 ELVLKAF
-378 VRSIGIYPVGALVRL
+378 IRSVGIYPVGALVRL

-398 AVVLEQGELS
+398 GVVLEQGEGS

-413 VRIFF
+413 VRVFF
-418 NARKREPVFIKDLDL
+418 NARKREPVFIKDIDL

-447 AEKWNFPNMERLWL
+447 ADKWNFPNMERLWL

>member
-1 MIKPV
+1 MMKSV
-6 PIDRARPGMWFHRL
+6 PIGRARPGMWFHRL

-33 FLLDARDIEVLA
+33 FLLEGRDIDVLA

-53 IDTDKGLDFEDGVA
+53 IDTDKGLDYEDGVA
-67 LLDEA
+67 LVD
-72 TTAVTP
+72 
-78 SDELSA
+78 A
-84 ASLESARVSI
+84 AAMASPDA
-94 SATGVAVAETSA
+94 A
-106 EVVAEVVAVAVA
+106 
-118 EVIAEAPASASA
+118 AEAPALAETDTETPASL
-130 SASAAAA
+130 A
-137 PAPAPVVPSPIS
+137 PGPVVPSLIA
-149 PKHEMDEELHR
+149 PKHAISEELHR
-160 ARKLCQDSKAQVIAL
+160 ARKLCQDSKAQVVAL
-175 FNDARLG
+175 FHDARLG
-182 RAIQPEA
+182 RAILPEA

-210 VARLKTHD
+210 VVRLKTHD

-236 RRLGLPE
+236 RRLGLPDE
-243 DQVRDAGAAGMLHD
+243 QVRDAGAAGMLHD
-257 LGKAVMPLGVLNKP
+257 LGKAVMPIGVLNKP
-271 GALSDDEFKVM
+271 GALSDDEFTVM
-282 KSHPVRGY
+282 KSHPVRGH

-320 HNLKGDG
+320 HNLKGEA

-371 EGVIKAF
+371 EDIIKAF

-447 AEKWNFPNMERLWL
+447 AEKWHFPNMEKLWL
-461 SQ
+461 AQ

>member
-6 PIDRARPGMWFHRL
+6 PIARARPGMWFHRL
-20 GGSGY
+20 GGSGF
-25 HHSFVKRG
+25 HHAFVKRG
-33 FLLDARDIEVLA
+33 FMLEARDIEVLA
-45 QGGVDELI
+45 EGGVEELL
-53 IDTDKGLDFEDGVA
+53 IDTEKGLDVDDA
-67 LLDEA
+67 PEA
-72 TTAVTP
+72 G
-78 SDELSA
+78 EA
-84 ASLESARVSI
+84 AA
-94 SATGVAVAETSA
+94 AQGVAVPA
-106 EVVAEVVAVAVA
+106 
-118 EVIAEAPASASA
+118 APAAEDGSNGAA
-130 SASAAAA
+130 QRDVAAA
-137 PAPAPVVPSPIS
+137 PAAATIAGTTDVAPELAPAPMPEKGSAATPVAPRHSI
-149 PKHEMDEELHR
+149 DQELHR
-160 ARKLCQDSKAQVIAL
+160 ARRICQDSKQQVIAL

-182 RAIQPEA
+182 KAIQPEA

-210 VARLKTHD
+210 VARLKNHD

-223 HSVAVCALMVALA
+223 HSVAVCALMVALG
-236 RRLGLPE
+236 RRLGLPD
-243 DQVRDAGAAGMLHD
+243 DQIRDAGAAGMLHD
-257 LGKAVMPLGVLNKP
+257 LGKAAMPLTVLNKP
-271 GALSDDEFKVM
+271 GALSDDEFKIM
-282 KSHPVRGY
+282 KAHPVRGY
-290 EMLKLSGSA
+290 DMLRQSGSA

-320 HNLKGDG
+320 HNLKGDA

-371 EGVIKAF
+371 ELVLKAF
-378 VRSIGIYPVGALVRL
+378 IRSVGIYPVGALVRL

-398 AVVLEQGELS
+398 GVVLEQGEGS
-408 LLAPK
+408 LLTPK
-413 VRIFF
+413 VRVFF

-433 GAPDC
+433 GSPDC

-447 AEKWNFPNMERLWL
+447 ADKWNFPNMEKLWL
-461 SQ
+461 AQ

>member
-1 MIKPV
+1 MIKAV
-6 PIDRARPGMWFHRL
+6 PIALVRPGMWFHRL
-20 GGSGY
+20 GGSGF
-25 HHSFVKRG
+25 HHAFVKHG
-33 FLLDARDIEVLA
+33 FLLEARDIEVLA
-45 QGGVDELI
+45 EGGVEELI
-53 IDTDKGLDFEDGVA
+53 IDTEKGLDVEEGAPVGDPTAPETQNEVPAAGA
-67 LLDEA
+67 SEPA
-72 TTAVTP
+72 T
-78 SDELSA
+78 DA
-84 ASLESARVSI
+84 ASADVPAVESP
-94 SATGVAVAETSA
+94 
-106 EVVAEVVAVAVA
+106 VVV
-118 EVIAEAPASASA
+118 PDGP
-130 SASAAAA
+130 AA
-137 PAPAPVVPSPIS
+137 PRHS
-149 PKHEMDEELHR
+149 MDQELHR
-160 ARKLCQDSKAQVIAL
+160 ARRICQDSKAQVVAL

-182 RAIQPEA
+182 KAIQPEA
-189 VMPMVEEINASVSRH
+189 VMPMVEEINDSVSRH

-210 VARLKTHD
+210 VVRLKTHD

-257 LGKAVMPLGVLNKP
+257 LGKAAMPLNVLNKP
-271 GALSDDEFKVM
+271 GALSDDEFKIM
-282 KSHPVRGY
+282 KAHPVRGY
-290 EMLKLSGSA
+290 HMLVQSGTA

-314 DGSGYP
+314 DGTGYP
-320 HNLKGDG
+320 HNLKGDAIG
-327 ISLMARMGAVCDVYD
+327 LMARMGAVCDVYD

-351 KAWGPA
+351 RAWGPA

-371 EGVIKAF
+371 ELVLKAF
-378 VRSIGIYPVGALVRL
+378 IRSVGIYPVGALVRL

-398 AVVLEQGELS
+398 AVVLEQGESS

-413 VRIFF
+413 VRVFF
-418 NARKREPVFIKDLDL
+418 NARKREPVFIKDIDL

-447 AEKWNFPNMERLWL
+447 ADKWNFPNMERLWL